1 MLRAGFG
8 GDGGFGLRLVWGRKK
23 EGPGWRERLGAGER
37 ARVWWTKVGGRRGFG
52 WFLKIRADSDR
63 GRMLRRGDDLWLLGC
78 GRLVVCGSL
87 LETGVVG
94 FVVCVEECGFGE

>member
-37 ARVWWTKVGGRRGFG
+37 ARVLVDKGWWKERVWLVPEDPGRFG
-52 WFLKIRADSDR
+52 PRQDVAT
-63 GRMLRRGDDLWLLGC
+63 RR
-78 GRLVVCGSL
+78 
-87 LETGVVG
+87 
-94 FVVCVEECGFGE
+94 